1 MASSRAL
8 ARLVSVTASISSGAV
23 RTLLGQTETTRSG
36 LSIIGPIFEL
46 LARTITPH
54 SSPDPKSID
63 QIAAMLYRLTLRY
76 GTVQRALDALASSRR
91 RHPLI
96 AADKANSWSQA
107 MAVTANAAPL
117 ILQRHSWLLHEI
129 EKWMSEQG
137 PLLEK
142 RLDEYAAWLEGPL
155 PGSDEEEFP
164 ILAAAAAAATGGKI
178 PETGGG
184 STPQKHPEVG
194 EKTPETTAAP
204 TPDRSGGAPKSPPDQ
219 VSVRVESPG
228 SDGLRL
234 LPKSGE
240 HEDEIA
246 LIRAMIVETKRP
258 FGNPR
263 DYRPNPKQR
272 GAIETLRNAPH
283 VLGRVLAAIA
293 DGRAEEAD
301 ELLLRLVGSAPKV
314 LLQMLRAEAQYA
326 RGRFEQSASLFRTV
340 FEIEQSYINQA
351 NLSMAL
357 LHLDPMQ
364 HEDAR
369 EEGASLLED
378 IAQRAQDGTPD
389 KARAMLTFATAL
401 LAQSHDSRG
410 EHHARAIGLLD
421 DAGAAFGA
429 LGDKVSQAEAHY
441 HLGNAWLESPG
452 VPPSRRCEK
461 AVEHLERALSL
472 LNRDE
477 TPEHWASVQTA
488 LGRAWEHWQARDRTA
503 TVQRAIECYTSA
515 LTVRNRDDDPLH
527 WARLQNN
534 LGNAWIHY
542 PAGDHAQNIER
553 AIACHQA
560 ALEVWSDMHRRA
572 EWAATQNNLGNAY
585 ALMPAEGDERDRNL
599 RRAIA
604 CYKSALEVRTRGAS
618 PHEWASTQNNLGSA
632 LLTLGAGRDVGVVR
646 EAIECFRH
654 ALEVRTREQYPDE
667 WAKTQANL
675 GHAWLR
681 MPGDRRESLSEAVA
695 YFECALEVLTPEEY
709 PAQHRH
715 VAVRLKEA
723 KGLLDGFGG

>member
-23 RTLLGQTETTRSG
+23 RPLLGQTETTRSG
-36 LSIIGPIFEL
+36 LAIIGPIFEL

-96 AADKANSWSQA
+96 SADKANSWSQA

-129 EKWMSEQG
+129 EKWMTDQG

-142 RLDEYAAWLEGPL
+142 RLDEYGAWLEGPL

-164 ILAAAAAAATGGKI
+164 IFAAAAAA
-178 PETGGG
+178 
-184 STPQKHPEVG
+184 
-194 EKTPETTAAP
+194 
-204 TPDRSGGAPKSPPDQ
+204 SGGASGGGGVSGGGGRAASQSHSEISSTPNSAVPAPPAPSPPEQ
-219 VSVRVESPG
+219 ASVRVESPG
-228 SDGLRL
+228 SDGLRP

-240 HEDEIA
+240 HEEEIA
-246 LIRAMIVETKRP
+246 LIRAMLVETKRP

-263 DYRPNPKQR
+263 DYRPTPRQR
-272 GAIETLRNAPH
+272 GAIETLRSAPH

-301 ELLLRLVGSAPKV
+301 ELLLRLVGSAPKA
-314 LLQMLRAEAQYA
+314 LLQMLRAEAHYA
-326 RGRFEQSASLFRTV
+326 RGRFEQSASMFRTV
-340 FEIEQSYINQA
+340 FEVEQSYINQA
-351 NLSMAL
+351 NLAMAL
-357 LHLDPMQ
+357 LHLDPNQ

-369 EEGASLLED
+369 EEGAALLED
-378 IAQRAQDGTPD
+378 IAQRAQAGTPE
-389 KARAMLTFATAL
+389 KARAMLAFATAL
-401 LAQSHDSRG
+401 LAQGDDAHA

-421 DAGAAFGA
+421 DASAAFA
-429 LGDKVSQAEAHY
+429 ELDDKVSQAEAHY

-452 VPPSRRCEK
+452 IPPSRRCEK
-461 AVEHLERALSL
+461 AVEHLDRALSL

-488 LGRAWEHWQARDRTA
+488 LGRAWEHWQARDRTS

-515 LTVRNRDDDPLH
+515 LTVRNRDSDPLH

-585 ALMPAEGDERDRNL
+585 ALMPADGEDRDRNL
-599 RRAIA
+599 RRAIS

-632 LLTLGAGRDVGVVR
+632 LLTLGAGRDAGVVR

-695 YFECALEVLTPEEY
+695 YFECALEVLTPDDY

-715 VAVRLKEA
+715 VAARLKEA

>member
-129 EKWMSEQG
+129 EKWMTDQG

-142 RLDEYAAWLEGPL
+142 RLDEYSAWLEGPL
-155 PGSDEEEFP
+155 PGSDAEEFP
-164 ILAAAAAAATGGKI
+164 IFAAAAAAS
-178 PETGGG
+178 GGG
-184 STPQKHPEVG
+184 GVSGGGGAAPRQHT
-194 EKTPETTAAP
+194 AP
-204 TPDRSGGAPKSPPDQ
+204 TPNGAQSAPSPPSPPEQ

-228 SDGLRL
+228 SDGLRP

-240 HEDEIA
+240 HEEEIA
-246 LIRAMIVETKRP
+246 LLRAMLVETKRP

-263 DYRPNPKQR
+263 DYRPTPQQR
-272 GAIETLRNAPH
+272 GAIEALRSAPH

-293 DGRAEEAD
+293 DGRVEEAD

-314 LLQMLRAEAQYA
+314 LLQMLRAEAHYA
-326 RGRFEQSASLFRTV
+326 RGRFEQSASMFRTV

-351 NLSMAL
+351 NLAMAL
-357 LHLDPMQ
+357 LHLDPTQ

-369 EEGASLLED
+369 EEGAALLED
-378 IAQRAQDGTPD
+378 IAQRAQDATPE

-401 LAQSHDSRG
+401 LAQSHDERG
-410 EHHARAIGLLD
+410 EYHARAIGLLD
-421 DAGAAFGA
+421 DAGAAFAA
-429 LGDKVSQAEAHY
+429 LGDTVTEAEAHY

-452 VPPSRRCEK
+452 IPPSRRCEK
-461 AVEHLERALSL
+461 AIEHLDRALSL

-488 LGRAWEHWQARDRTA
+488 LGRAWEHWQARDRHA

-515 LTVRNRDDDPLH
+515 LTVRSRDNDPLH

-542 PAGDHAQNIER
+542 PVGDHAQNIER

-560 ALEVWSDMHRRA
+560 ALEVWSDTHRRA

-585 ALMPAEGDERDRNL
+585 ALMPAEGEERDRNL

-632 LLTLGAGRDVGVVR
+632 LLTLGAGRDAGVVR

-654 ALEVRTREQYPDE
+654 ALEVRTRAQYPDE

-695 YFECALEVLTPEEY
+695 YFECALEVLTPDDY

-715 VAVRLKEA
+715 VATRLKEA